1 MNEVKD
7 WSKNTETM
15 KAIIRTDDGGPE
27 VLQLAEV
34 PSPTPTATQLLVDVH
49 ATALNR
55 ADLIQRRGGYPPPP
69 GESEILGL
77 EIAGTVSAV
86 GDAVG
91 NGISEGARVFGL
103 VGGGGYA
110 EQAVIDY
117 RMAMPIPDEW
127 SFEQAAAVP
136 EVFFTANEN
145 IFTLG
150 KLSAGETIL
159 IHAGGSGVGSAGIQI
174 SQHAGATVFVTAG
187 TPEKIDKC
195 KALGA
200 VEGIHYK
207 TTDFVTEIQRLTNGQ
222 GVDVVLDFIGAPYLE
237 RNLSILKT
245 RGRLLQVGLIGGAT
259 AEINLGAVMRNRLQ
273 VIGSVMRPQSIDEK
287 IAITQRFV
295 ERWLPELKRG
305 VLQPIID
312 TVFPLAQ
319 AQQAHEYM
327 EANRNFGKILLKV
340 F

>member
-1 MNEVKD
+1 
-7 WSKNTETM
+7 M
-15 KAIIRTDDGGPE
+15 KAIIRTGDGGPE
-27 VLQLAEV
+27 VLQLGEIV
-34 PSPTPTATQLLVDVH
+34 SPDPTETQLLVDVH

-55 ADLIQRRGGYPPPP
+55 ADMIQRRGGYPPPP
-69 GESEILGL
+69 GESETLGL
-77 EIAGTVSAV
+77 EIAGTVSAMGNAV
-86 GDAVG
+86 EGVAEGD
-91 NGISEGARVFGL
+91 RVFGL

-127 SFEQAAAVP
+127 TFEQAAAVP

-159 IHAGGSGVGSAGIQI
+159 IHAGGSGVGSAGVQI
-174 SQHAGATVFVTAG
+174 SAHAGAKVFVTSG
-187 TPEKIDKC
+187 TSEKIENC

-200 VEGIHYK
+200 VEGINYK
-207 TTDFVTEIQRLTNGQ
+207 EKDFVAEIQHLTDGQ

-245 RGRLLQVGLIGGAT
+245 KGRLLQVGLIGGST
-259 AEINLGAVMRNRLQ
+259 TEINLGAVMRNRLQ
-273 VIGSVMRPQSIDEK
+273 LIGSVMRPQSIDEK
-287 IAITQRFV
+287 IAITQRFMD
-295 ERWLPELKRG
+295 RWLPELKRKT
-305 VLQPIID
+305 LQPVID
-312 TVFPLAQ
+312 TVFPLEK

-327 EANRNFGKILLKV
+327 EANRNFGKIILKV
-340 F
+340 R

>member
-1 MNEVKD
+1 
-7 WSKNTETM
+7 M
-15 KAIIRTDDGGPE
+15 KAIVRTGDGGPE
-27 VLQLAEV
+27 VLQLGDA
-34 PSPTPTATQLLVDVH
+34 PSPEPTETQVMVDVH

-55 ADLIQRRGGYPPPP
+55 ADMIQRRGGYPPPP

-77 EIAGTVSAV
+77 EIAGTVAGMGSAV
-86 GDAVG
+86 EGVAEGD
-91 NGISEGARVFGL
+91 RVFGL

-127 SFEQAAAVP
+127 TFEQAAAVP

-159 IHAGGSGVGSAGIQI
+159 IHAGGSGVGSAGVQI
-174 SQHAGATVFVTAG
+174 SHHAGATVFVTAG
-187 TPEKIDKC
+187 TSEKIDNC

-200 VEGIHYK
+200 VEGINYK
-207 TTDFVTEIQRLTNGQ
+207 EKDFVAEIGRLTDER
-222 GVDVVLDFIGAPYLE
+222 GVDVVLDFIGAPYFE

-245 RGRLLQVGLIGGAT
+245 KGRLLQVGLIGGAT
-259 AEINLGAVMRNRLQ
+259 TEINLGTVMRNRLQ
-273 VIGSVMRPQSIDEK
+273 IIGSVMRPQSIDEK
-287 IAITQRFV
+287 IAITQRFM
-295 ERWLPELKRG
+295 ERWLPELARG
-305 VLQPIID
+305 TLQPVID

-327 EANRNFGKILLKV
+327 EANLNFGKILLKV
-340 F
+340 K

>member
-1 MNEVKD
+1 MMNWRK
-7 WSKNTETM
+7 KM
-15 KAIIRTDDGGPE
+15 KAIIRTGDGGPE
-27 VLQLAEV
+27 VLQLAET
-34 PSPTPTATQLLVDVH
+34 PAPRPTATQVLVDVH

-77 EIAGTVSAV
+77 EIAGTVSEVGYAV
-86 GDAVG
+86 ED
-91 NGISEGARVFGL
+91 GISKISKGDRVFGL

-117 RMAMPIPDEW
+117 RMAMPIPDGW
-127 SFEQAAAVP
+127 SFEEAAAVP

-200 VEGIHYK
+200 TDGINYK
-207 TTDFVTEIQRLTNGQ
+207 TTDFVGEIQRLTDGR

-245 RGRLLQVGLIGGAT
+245 KGRLLQVGLIAGAT

-273 VIGSVMRPQSIDEK
+273 IIGSVMRPQSIDEK

-305 VLQPIID
+305 ALHPIID
-312 TVFPLAQ
+312 TVFPLAE
-319 AQQAHEYM
+319 AQQAHAYM

-340 F
+340 S

>member
-1 MNEVKD
+1 M
-7 WSKNTETM
+7 M
-15 KAIIRTDDGGPE
+15 KAIIRTGDGGPE
-27 VLQLAEV
+27 VLQLAET
-34 PSPTPTATQLLVDVH
+34 PSPTPTATQILVDVH

-55 ADLIQRRGGYPPPP
+55 ADTIQRRGGYPPPP
-69 GESEILGL
+69 GESDIIGL
-77 EIAGTVSAV
+77 EIAGTVSAM
-86 GDAVG
+86 GDAVKG
-91 NGISEGARVFGL
+91 GISEGDRVFGL

-117 RMAMPIPDEW
+117 RMAMPIPEAW
-127 SFEQAAAVP
+127 SFEEAAAVP

-159 IHAGGSGVGSAGIQI
+159 IHAGGSGVGSAGVQI

-187 TPEKIDKC
+187 TPEKINRC

-200 VEGIHYK
+200 TEGINYK
-207 TTDFVTEIQRLTNGQ
+207 TTDFVTEIQRLTDGQ
-222 GVDVVLDFIGAPYLE
+222 GVDVVLDFIGAPYFE

-245 RGRLLQVGLIGGAT
+245 KGRLLQVGLIGGSAT
-259 AEINLGAVMRNRLQ
+259 EINLNTVMRNRLEI
-273 VIGSVMRPQSIDEK
+273 IGSVMRPQSIDEK

-295 ERWLPELKRG
+295 DRWLPELERG

-312 TVFPLAQ
+312 TVFPLAE
-319 AQQAHEYM
+319 AAQAHEYM
-327 EANRNFGKILLKV
+327 EANRNFGKIILRV
-340 F
+340 R

>member
-1 MNEVKD
+1 
-7 WSKNTETM
+7 M
-15 KAIIRTDDGGPE
+15 KAIIRTGDGGPE
-27 VLQLAEV
+27 VLRLAEA
-34 PSPTPTATQLLVDVH
+34 PSPKPTATQILVDVH

-77 EIAGTVSAV
+77 EIAGTVSEV
-86 GDAVG
+86 GDAVEG
-91 NGISEGARVFGL
+91 GISKGDRVFGL
-103 VGGGGYA
+103 VGGSGYA

-117 RMAMPIPDEW
+117 RMAMPIPDGW

-159 IHAGGSGVGSAGIQI
+159 IHAGGSGVGSTGIQI
-174 SQHAGATVFVTAG
+174 SRHAGATVFVTAG
-187 TPEKIDKC
+187 TSEKIDKC

-200 VEGIHYK
+200 KEGINYK
-207 TTDFVTEIQRLTNGQ
+207 KTDFVAEIQRLTDGQ

-237 RNLSILKT
+237 RNLSLLKT
-245 RGRLLQVGLIGGAT
+245 KGRLLQVGLIAGAT
-259 AEINLGAVMRNRLQ
+259 AEINLGTVMRNRLQ
-273 VIGSVMRPQSIDEK
+273 IIGSVMRPQSIDEK

-295 ERWLPELKRG
+295 DQWLPELKRG

-312 TVFPLAQ
+312 IVFPLAE

-340 F
+340 R

>member
-1 MNEVKD
+1 
-7 WSKNTETM
+7 M
-15 KAIIRTDDGGPE
+15 KAIIRTGDGGPE
-27 VLQLAEV
+27 VLQLAEA

-55 ADLIQRRGGYPPPP
+55 ADTIQRRGGYPPPP
-69 GESEILGL
+69 GESDIIGL
-77 EIAGTVSAV
+77 EIAGTVSAM
-86 GDAVG
+86 GDAVES
-91 NGISEGARVFGL
+91 GISEGDRVFGL

-117 RMAMPIPDEW
+117 RMAMPIPDGW

-159 IHAGGSGVGSAGIQI
+159 IHAGGSGVGSAGVQI
-174 SQHAGATVFVTAG
+174 SRHAGATVFVTAG
-187 TPEKIDKC
+187 TQEKINGC
-195 KALGA
+195 KELGA
-200 VEGIHYK
+200 TDGINYK
-207 TTDFVTEIQRLTNGQ
+207 TTDFVTEIQRLTDGQ
-222 GVDVVLDFIGAPYLE
+222 GVDVVLDFIGAPYFE

-245 RGRLLQVGLIGGAT
+245 KGRLLQVGLIGGSAT
-259 AEINLGAVMRNRLQ
+259 EINLNTLMRNRLQ
-273 VIGSVMRPQSIDEK
+273 IIGSVMRPQSIDEK

-295 ERWLPELKRG
+295 ERWLPALKNG
-305 VLQPIID
+305 VLQPVID

-319 AQQAHEYM
+319 AAQAHEYM

-340 F
+340 K

>member
-1 MNEVKD
+1 MR
-7 WSKNTETM
+7 
-15 KAIIRTDDGGPE
+15 AIIQIGDGGPR
-27 VLQLAEV
+27 VLQVNEIPA
-34 PSPTPTATQLLVDVH
+34 PIPTATQLLVDVH

-77 EIAGTVSAV
+77 EIAGTVAAV
-86 GDAVG
+86 GRAVEG
-91 NGISEGARVFGL
+91 VSEGDRVFGL

-127 SFEQAAAVP
+127 SFEEAAAVP

-150 KLSAGETIL
+150 ELEEGETIL
-159 IHAGGSGVGSAGIQI
+159 IHAGGSGVGTAGIQI
-174 SQHAGATVFVTAG
+174 SHRAGANVFVTAG
-187 TPEKIDKC
+187 TPEKIHKC
-195 KALGA
+195 KTLGA
-200 VEGIHYK
+200 IEGINYK
-207 TTDFVTEIQRLTNGQ
+207 TTDFVAEIEHLTDGE

-237 RNLSILKT
+237 RNLSVLKT
-245 RGRLLQVGLIGGAT
+245 KGRLLQVGLIGGAT
-259 AEINLGAVMRNRLQ
+259 AEIDLGTLMRNRLK

-295 ERWLPELKRG
+295 DQWLPEFKRG
-305 VLQPIID
+305 ALKPVID
-312 TVFPLAQ
+312 SVFPLAEVR
-319 AQQAHEYM
+319 QAHTYM
-327 EANRNFGKILLKV
+327 EANRNFGKIILKV
-340 F
+340 R

>member
-1 MNEVKD
+1 
-7 WSKNTETM
+7 M
-15 KAIIRTDDGGPE
+15 KGIIRTGDGGPE
-27 VLQLAEV
+27 VLQLAEA

-55 ADLIQRRGGYPPPP
+55 ADMIQRRGGYPPPP
-69 GESEILGL
+69 GESNILGL
-77 EIAGTVSAV
+77 EIAGTVSAM
-86 GDAVG
+86 GDAVEG
-91 NGISEGARVFGL
+91 GISKGDRVFGL

-117 RMAMPIPDEW
+117 RMAMPIPDGW

-150 KLSAGETIL
+150 RLSAGEAIL
-159 IHAGGSGVGSAGIQI
+159 IHAGGSGVGSTGVQI
-174 SQHAGATVFVTAG
+174 SRHAGATVFVTAG

-200 VEGIHYK
+200 MDGINYK
-207 TTDFVTEIQRLTNGQ
+207 TSDFVTEIQRLTDGQ

-245 RGRLLQVGLIGGAT
+245 KGRLLQVGLISGTT
-259 AEINLGAVMRNRLQ
+259 AEINLNTVMRNRLQ
-273 VIGSVMRPQSIDEK
+273 IIGSVMRPQSIEEK
-287 IAITQRFV
+287 IAITQRFIA
-295 ERWLPELKRG
+295 RWLPELKRG

-312 TVFPLAQ
+312 TVFPLAE
-319 AQQAHEYM
+319 AAQAHEYM

-340 F
+340 R

>member
-1 MNEVKD
+1 M
-7 WSKNTETM
+7 M

-34 PSPTPTATQLLVDVH
+34 PSPTPTATQVLVDVH

-55 ADLIQRRGGYPPPP
+55 ADTIQRRGGYPPPP
-69 GESEILGL
+69 GESDIIGL
-77 EIAGTVSAV
+77 EIAGTVAAM
-86 GDAVG
+86 GDAVEG
-91 NGISEGARVFGL
+91 GISVGDRVFGL
-103 VGGGGYA
+103 IGGGGYA

-117 RMAMPIPDEW
+117 RMAMPIPDGW
-127 SFEQAAAVP
+127 SFEQAAAVT

-159 IHAGGSGVGSAGIQI
+159 IHAGGSGVGTAGIQI
-174 SQHAGATVFVTAG
+174 SRHAGATVFVTAG
-187 TPEKIDKC
+187 TREKIDKC

-200 VEGIHYK
+200 VEGINYK
-207 TTDFVTEIQRLTNGQ
+207 TTDFVTEIQRLTDGQ
-222 GVDVVLDFIGAPYLE
+222 GVDVVLDFIGAPYFE

-245 RGRLLQVGLIGGAT
+245 KGRLLQVGLIGGSAT
-259 AEINLGAVMRNRLQ
+259 EINLNTVMRNRLQ

-295 ERWLPELKRG
+295 DRWLPELARG

-319 AQQAHEYM
+319 AAQAHEYM

-340 F
+340 R

>member
-1 MNEVKD
+1 MEQ
-7 WSKNTETM
+7 NTKTM
-15 KAIIRTDDGGPE
+15 KGIIRTGDGGPE

-34 PSPTPTATQLLVDVH
+34 PAPTPTATQLLVDVH

-86 GDAVG
+86 GDAVE
-91 NGISEGARVFGL
+91 NGISVGDRVFGL

-200 VEGIHYK
+200 VEGINYK

-222 GVDVVLDFIGAPYLE
+222 GVDVVLDFIGAPYLA

-245 RGRLLQVGLIGGAT
+245 KGRLLQVGLIAGAT

-273 VIGSVMRPQSIDEK
+273 VIGSVMRPQS
-287 IAITQRFV
+287 
-295 ERWLPELKRG
+295 
-305 VLQPIID
+305 
-312 TVFPLAQ
+312 
-319 AQQAHEYM
+319 H
-327 EANRNFGKILLKV
+327 
-340 F
+340 

>member
-1 MNEVKD
+1 M
-7 WSKNTETM
+7 M
-15 KAIIRTDDGGPE
+15 KAIIRTGDGGPE
-27 VLQLAEV
+27 VLQLAEA
-34 PSPTPTATQLLVDVH
+34 PSPTPTATQILVDVY

-55 ADLIQRRGGYPPPP
+55 ADTIQRRGGYPPPP
-69 GESEILGL
+69 GESDIIGL
-77 EIAGTVSAV
+77 EIAGTVSAM
-86 GDAVG
+86 GDAVKG
-91 NGISEGARVFGL
+91 GISKGDRVFGL

-117 RMAMPIPDEW
+117 RMAMPIPEAW
-127 SFEQAAAVP
+127 SFEEAAAVP

-159 IHAGGSGVGSAGIQI
+159 IHAGGSGVGSAGVQI

-187 TPEKIDKC
+187 TPEKINRC

-200 VEGIHYK
+200 REGINYK
-207 TTDFVTEIQRLTNGQ
+207 TTDFVTEIQRLTDGQ
-222 GVDVVLDFIGAPYLE
+222 GVDVVLDFIGAPYFE

-245 RGRLLQVGLIGGAT
+245 KGRLLQVGLIGGSAT
-259 AEINLGAVMRNRLQ
+259 EINLNTVMRNRLQ
-273 VIGSVMRPQSIDEK
+273 IVGSVMRPQSIDEK

-295 ERWLPELKRG
+295 DRWLPELERG

-312 TVFPLAQ
+312 TVFPLAE
-319 AQQAHEYM
+319 AAQAHEYM
-327 EANRNFGKILLKV
+327 EANRNFGKIILRV
-340 F
+340 R